1 MMSRQS
7 LTIPAVSKEANGI
20 FDGHTRNSYV
30 AAQNAQFYTRERKPG
45 NMRFCPGYDSA
56 PTMSGQSTILRG
68 FDAPNDTDGR
78 CCTYSLL
85 GIFNISNPVIYGEGD
100 CTVGRLHSMN
110 HPSSTLTTFLLFH
123 LGELVST
130 SEPAPL
136 TMMDVYDGASNA
148 ARSRVLVRD
157 CPQDDTSAAML
168 SRCRI

>member
-1 MMSRQS
+1 
-7 LTIPAVSKEANGI
+7 LTYQEFVCCRPERPILYKGAEAFPRLGISKPQGLAYHRFG
-20 FDGHTRNSYV
+20 DS
-30 AAQNAQFYTRERKPG
+30 PG